1 VPKSVSYY
9 LDGIS
14 FQLEFYSLMNFAGVS
29 FEGEHT
35 PGVNFTNVLRKAF
48 RCAEKMTDGL
58 TVFFPLLESARAKA
72 ARKTLMT
79 LTPAA
84 RQVPLFDGRVRGPRE
99 DVAVVDEYARDVT
112 LVPSKL
118 KNIKY

>member
-1 VPKSVSYY
+1 MGVCKVPKSVSYY

-48 RCAEKMTDGL
+48 RCAEKMTDCI
-58 TVFFPLLESARAKA
+58 FSAFGIC
-72 ARKTLMT
+72 ARK
-79 LTPAA
+79 
-84 RQVPLFDGRVRGPRE
+84 
-99 DVAVVDEYARDVT
+99 
-112 LVPSKL
+112 SCS
-118 KNIKY
+118 